1 MLIDS
6 EKVKDEIDYRMG
18 FLNGIGCSESF
29 KNGYEMALKQL
40 KDWLRYE
47 EELFEVFKNA
57 GLR

>member
-6 EKVKDEIDYRMG
+6 EKVKDEINYRMG
-18 FLNGIGCSESF
+18 FLDGIGCNESF

-47 EELFEVFKNA
+47 EELFEVFKDA
-57 GLR
+57 CRK